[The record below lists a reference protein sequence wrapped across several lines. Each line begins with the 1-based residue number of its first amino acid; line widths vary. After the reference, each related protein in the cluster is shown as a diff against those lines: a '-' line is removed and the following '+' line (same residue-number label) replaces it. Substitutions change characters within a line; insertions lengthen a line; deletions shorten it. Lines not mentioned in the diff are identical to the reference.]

1 MHSSWEKPIAIKSL
15 GFVLLV
21 ILMAVVP
28 LCARPVAADF
38 NSGRVIDL
46 YTQKT
51 PFSGKE
57 INQSS
62 DAFQPQELVVFY
74 ALVTYNDVPVA
85 GKLVG
90 FQITGPPNI
99 FTNITISGSAPSDL
113 DGIANFSF
121 RIPWPSANPEAIVFG
136 QWFAVATVDI
146 AQQTVVD
153 TLTFQVGWIVE
164 LTNIATL
171 DSQLRPE
178 TTFSTQDVVV
188 FNLTVKCIAL
198 TPRQGAITIDVKDSM
213 SYPIMHIELDNLVFQ
228 PGVSYVNASS
238 PIPAYAANGTATV
251 TAAPYTALPE
261 NGGVLYSPAISTEI
275 QIVGKVKITRDV
287 AVIGVSPSKRVAT
300 SGETIGII
308 VTVKNKGD
316 LTESFN
322 VTLYYNDT
330 VIGKKLAAE
339 LAPSAEEQIPFEW
352 NTTSVA
358 PGNYV
363 LSAVADT
370 VPGEVNTQD
379 NTFVDGVVTI
389 QSVPPVLPFS
399 YLKVFLI
406 FIFIIAVIGSLIL
419 LLFLC
424 FIRRRRRKKPAPP
437 RYIVLVHP
445 HV

>member
-1 MHSSWEKPIAIKSL
+1 MHSSWEKANAIKSL

-21 ILMAVVP
+21 ILIAAVP
-28 LCARPVAADF
+28 LHARPTAADS
-38 NSGRVIDL
+38 NSGRALDL

-51 PFSGKE
+51 PFSGKGM
-57 INQSS
+57 NQSS
-62 DAFQPQELVVFY
+62 DAFQPQELVVLY

-85 GKLVG
+85 SKLVG
-90 FQITGPPNI
+90 FQVTGPPNI
-99 FTNITISGSAPSDL
+99 FTNITISGSAPSDQ

-121 RIPWPSANPEAIVFG
+121 RVPWPNANPEAIVFG

-171 DSQLRPE
+171 DSQLKPK

-188 FNLTVKCIAL
+188 LNLTVKSIAL
-198 TPRQGAITIDVKDSM
+198 TPKQGAITIDVKDSL
-213 SYPIMHIELDNLVFQ
+213 SYPIMHIELDNLVF
-228 PGVSYVNASS
+228 PPSVSYVNTSS
-238 PIPAYAANGTATV
+238 LIPTYAANGTATV

-261 NGGVLYSPAISTEI
+261 NGGVLYSPAISTQI
-275 QIVGKVKITRDV
+275 QIMGKLKITRDV
-287 AVIGVSPSKRVAT
+287 AVLAVFPSKTVAT
-300 SGETIGII
+300 SGETIQII

-322 VTLYYNDT
+322 VTLYFNDT
-330 VIGKKLAAE
+330 VIGKKLAAN
-339 LAPSAEEQIPFEW
+339 LAPSTQEQIPFEW
-352 NTTSVA
+352 NTTGVTS
-358 PGNYV
+358 GNYV

-370 VPGEVNTQD
+370 LPGEINTQD
-379 NTFVDGVVTI
+379 NAFVDGMVTI
-389 QSVPPVLPFS
+389 QSVPLMLPFL
-399 YLKVFLI
+399 YFEIFLI
-406 FIFIIAVIGSLIL
+406 FIFLVPIIGSLIL
-419 LLFLC
+419 LLFLY
-424 FIRRRRRKKPAPP
+424 FIRRRRRKRPTPP